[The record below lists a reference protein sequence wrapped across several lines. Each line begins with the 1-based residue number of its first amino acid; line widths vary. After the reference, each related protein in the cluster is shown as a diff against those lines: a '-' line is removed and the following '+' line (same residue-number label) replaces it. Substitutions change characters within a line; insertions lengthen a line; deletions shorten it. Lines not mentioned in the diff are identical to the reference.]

1 MNRFID
7 YKTNMSEKKGRYRF
21 IIGNAD
27 SSDKDGTHWWSIM
40 DIEPKNDLLI
50 FETLSVDGLKSLIKQ
65 DGQNVIVKILLGTE
79 QLMRTD

>member
-1 MNRFID
+1 
-7 YKTNMSEKKGRYRF
+7 MSEKKGRYRF

-27 SSDKDGTHWWSIM
+27 ISDKDGTHWWSIM